1 MAVTREAEPNETVA
15 IKMGINLEG
24 ADREI
29 QGGDRLCPTLDLL
42 RLPASGLRADR
53 PALQMEADHILGIML
68 CR

>member
-1 MAVTREAEPNETVA
+1 MAVTREVEPNETEA

-24 ADREI
+24 EDREI
-29 QGGDRLCPTLDLL
+29 QGGDRLFPTLDPL